1 MKSIIDYYNCNKY
14 TDNRV
19 FHFQGGASGLSMLSN
34 PAYREM
40 YMQTMQNPQTR
51 QMMLQMMRNP
61 AFMQQMMQTLPPG
74 MRQSLGDNP
83 ENLERMVR
91 ERESVLC
98 SVFLVLMT
106 SGTIRD
112 S

>member
-1 MKSIIDYYNCNKY
+1 M
-14 TDNRV
+14 
-19 FHFQGGASGLSMLSN
+19 SMLSN

-91 ERESVLC
+91 ERERERERERVLC
-98 SVFLVLMT
+98 SIFLVLMT

-112 S
+112 C